1 MHHSSGVDTPFV
13 SRIVQKSR
21 RGGRQPRYSSS
32 SPTCVHSQ
40 VSFQSLFEE
49 FSNGPLAVDDAN
61 AKYDF
66 SPANVDRAVFLF
78 SKKTGAN
85 KQRA

>member
-1 MHHSSGVDTPFV
+1 
-13 SRIVQKSR
+13 
-21 RGGRQPRYSSS
+21 
-32 SPTCVHSQ
+32 VHWQ

>member
-1 MHHSSGVDTPFV
+1 MQAGHLD
-13 SRIVQKSR
+13 RE
-21 RGGRQPRYSSS
+21 PRYSSS
-32 SPTCVHSQ
+32 SPTCVHWQ